1 MSKITTTTTMFKND
15 DNLFTVSELS
25 SSATAAAINSSG
37 KLSLQGDGA
46 DVEINGKSLT
56 LILESLERHLGIVR
70 PNPELEKEFGELKE
84 IGDMYRAK
92 EKELLEKRR
101 VWETLKR

>member
-1 MSKITTTTTMFKND
+1 MFKNND
-15 DNLFTVSELS
+15 SLFTVSELNS
-25 SSATAAAINSSG
+25 SITAAAINSTG

-56 LILESLERHLGIVR
+56 LILETLERHLAIVR
-70 PNPELEKEFGELKE
+70 PNSELEKEFGELKE